1 MTVNE
6 DLLNSFLNKRN
17 PVYRIYDPDDVCI
30 VLGAG
35 RKNKGD
41 IFDGAV
47 KEDSIPVFTRKGGGG
62 TVVLSPGMIVL
73 ALVAEVS
80 SPFHN
85 REYACRI
92 NTWQKQVLEA
102 FGIRNIRENGISDLT
117 LGGRKI
123 LGTSIFRRKN
133 LLFYQSSLLVKN
145 DLSLFSRYLSFPSSV
160 PDYRGNRDHEEFCTN
175 LHNEGYRISVD
186 EVSAGIERIVSIE
199 LPLTDKENAD

>member
-6 DLLNSFLNKRN
+6 DLLNSFLNSRN

-41 IFDGAV
+41 IIAGAV
-47 KEDSIPVFTRKGGGG
+47 KEDGIPVFTRKGGGG

-92 NTWQKQVLEA
+92 NAWQKQALEA
-102 FGIRNIRENGISDLT
+102 FGIRNIRERGISDLT

-123 LGTSIFRRKN
+123 LGTSLFRRKN

-175 LHNEGYRISVD
+175 LHNEGYGISVK
-186 EVSAGIERIVSIE
+186 EISAGIERIVSIE
-199 LPLTDKENAD
+199 LPLTDIENAD